1 MNCDHFWTCPL
12 CSTPCEKL
20 YKNTDF
26 WTCPYCPAWA
36 EPGGGKR
43 MGQVSP
49 RNFPECQPGAKKVM
63 VPVRAGTAW
72 HYGDHLVWSL
82 DDFVHVGRSL
92 EDVLAK
98 VKKRTGSEPQ
108 HPKVEYVPALTLRIG
123 ALCRRG
129 PSPAR
134 YVGGGKALAVSAQ
147 DSYLMLGDASP
158 PSGGEDN
165 LPLPTAREVL
175 QRAVTLATDEELD
188 ALLQQR

>member
-63 VPVRAGTAW
+63 VPVRAAYRNDYTPTI
-72 HYGDHLVWSL
+72 
-82 DDFVHVGRSL
+82 RS
-92 EDVLAK
+92 
-98 VKKRTGSEPQ
+98 GSIGFRC
-108 HPKVEYVPALTLRIG
+108 AL
-123 ALCRRG
+123 RG
-129 PSPAR
+129 VRVAR
-134 YVGGGKALAVSAQ
+134 V
-147 DSYLMLGDASP
+147 
-158 PSGGEDN
+158 
-165 LPLPTAREVL
+165 
-175 QRAVTLATDEELD
+175 
-188 ALLQQR
+188 